1 MQLSWSQPCS
11 WMIQLLLVSNL
22 LLWECVVSIPMC
34 LDIEGCNKL
43 FLQELFDHAIVIAQY
58 TSNLTTQMSEEFDEN
73 FAKSLG
79 YKARNSSICHTT
91 SLATLEINEQIQ
103 QTQSDELL
111 KVMISISRAW
121 YHPLEHLVR
130 AVAALKGTCETML
143 SKIKEVEE
151 KNQELLEE
159 MKRILVT
166 VHPGAEENAYPA
178 WMGLAEVRSANED
191 THHFALSN
199 LLHCLRSD
207 NDKVVTYLEV
217 VKCQVIHNNNC

>member
-11 WMIQLLLVSNL
+11 MIQLLLVSNL
-22 LLWECVVSIPMC
+22 LLWECVVSRPMC
-34 LDIEGCNKL
+34 LDIGYKKL
-43 FLQELFDHAIVIAQY
+43 FLQELLDRATVIAQY
-58 TSNLTTQMSEEFDEN
+58 TSNLTMQMSEEFDEN
-73 FAKSLG
+73 FAKNLE
-79 YKARNSSICHTT
+79 YKARNSSTCHTA
-91 SLATLEINEQIQ
+91 SLTTLEINEQIQ

-121 YHPLEHLVR
+121 YHPLEHIVCE
-130 AVAALKGTCETML
+130 VAARKGTCETML

-151 KNQELLEE
+151 NQELLEE
-159 MKRILVT
+159 MKGILVR

-178 WMGLAEVRSANED
+178 WMGLAEVRSDNED

-207 NDKVVTYLEV
+207 TDKIVTYLEV
-217 VKCQVIHNNNC
+217 LKCQVIHNNNC